1 MGSTQAAANA
11 LSNLAK
17 AAVGLGFAGSALSM
31 SMYNGTCAT
40 WEKSLEFFR
49 ARRFLASPP
58 RFDLIFRARY
68 VSDL

>member
-31 SMYNGTCAT
+31 SMYNGTWRHLGKVPRILPRT
-40 WEKSLEFFR
+40 PISRLT
-49 ARRFLASPP
+49 PP
-58 RFDLIFRARY
+58 I
-68 VSDL
+68 